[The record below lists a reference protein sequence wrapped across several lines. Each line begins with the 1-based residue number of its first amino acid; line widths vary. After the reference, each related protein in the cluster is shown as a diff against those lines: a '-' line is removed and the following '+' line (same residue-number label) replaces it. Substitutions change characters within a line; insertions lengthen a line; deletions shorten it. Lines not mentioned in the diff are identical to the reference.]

1 MTWYPSSDAAYGAAH
16 ARIVAS
22 LSGTGVEHRA
32 AHKLASEILNDLAGD
47 GWKWAHREEPY
58 VEVPVEK
65 SGPPQQWEDRRAAL
79 RRECAGQLAELAR
92 RDDKIRAPQSA

>member
-22 LSGTGVEHRA
+22 LASTGVEHRT

-47 GWKWAHREEPY
+47 GWKWTYREP
-58 VEVPVEK
+58 VPEEK
-65 SGPPQQWEDRRAAL
+65 PTEASPPPAGWEDLRDAL
-79 RRECAGQLAELAR
+79 RAQNAEQLAEMAR